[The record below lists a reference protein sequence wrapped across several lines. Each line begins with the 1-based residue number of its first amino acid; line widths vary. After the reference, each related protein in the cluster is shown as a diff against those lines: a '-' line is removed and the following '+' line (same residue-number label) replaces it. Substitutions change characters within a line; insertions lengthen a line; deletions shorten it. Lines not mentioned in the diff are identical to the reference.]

1 MGFDCAKCSGITM
14 TSPKMMSFEVA
25 FDLWLFSLSDLG
37 GGRFD

>member
-1 MGFDCAKCSGITM
+1 M
-14 TSPKMMSFEVA
+14 TSPKMMSFEGVA